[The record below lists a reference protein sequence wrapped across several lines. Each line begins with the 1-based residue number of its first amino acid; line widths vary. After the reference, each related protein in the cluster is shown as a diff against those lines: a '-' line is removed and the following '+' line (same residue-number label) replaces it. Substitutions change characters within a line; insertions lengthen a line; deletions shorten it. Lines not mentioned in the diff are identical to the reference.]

1 MEIILRLLTN
11 IRENKKKVYF
21 FIFILILSLI
31 TLTLIVFFT
40 MDIDPFIYF
49 QF

>member
-11 IRENKKKVYF
+11 IRENKKKIYF
-21 FIFILILSLI
+21 FIFTLILTLV
-31 TLTLIVFFT
+31 TLTLVVFFT